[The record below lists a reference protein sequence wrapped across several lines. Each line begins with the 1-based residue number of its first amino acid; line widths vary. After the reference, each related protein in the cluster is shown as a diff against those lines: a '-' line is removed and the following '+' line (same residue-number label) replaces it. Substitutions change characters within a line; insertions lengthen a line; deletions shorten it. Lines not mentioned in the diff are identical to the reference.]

1 MVEGH
6 RKEKLVAELVA
17 GVHRFQSG
25 VSEKSGGHDEGPGPH
40 ELLEAALTAC
50 TIITTQMYA
59 DRKGW
64 PLQSADVKV
73 TIVKE
78 GPETSITRE
87 IALRGELTQEARD
100 RIIEIANKCP
110 IHKLLESHVTIT
122 TNVVK

>member
-73 TIVKE
+73 TI
-78 GPETSITRE
+78 
-87 IALRGELTQEARD
+87 ALRGELTQEARD